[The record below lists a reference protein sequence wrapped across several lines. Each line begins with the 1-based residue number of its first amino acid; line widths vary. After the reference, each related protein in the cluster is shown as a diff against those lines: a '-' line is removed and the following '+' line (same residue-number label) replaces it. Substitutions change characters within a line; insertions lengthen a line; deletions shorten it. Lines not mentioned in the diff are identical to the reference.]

1 MMKLFL
7 LIKQILVEL
16 FSSVILG
23 MYQELRRNPVVLHE
37 YDIREIGDG
46 KNPITPNSFDE
57 LYDRYGG
64 LRLDPHGGD

>member
-7 LIKQILVEL
+7 LIKQILVEP

-23 MYQELRRNPVVLHE
+23 MYQELRRNPMVLHE

-64 LRLDPHGGD
+64 LRLDPHGGN